1 MQNKNLDKQI
11 FNFLSTPL
19 KSDDH
24 FISAKVAILD
34 TLGCIIEASTHDEV
48 NNFAIEDKSFELFS
62 NPFLN
67 VGKLNSY
74 QEVAWYLTVLT
85 RWFDYN
91 DTFLAKEW
99 AHPSDNFGT
108 VYSYFYANPNFKF
121 IDFTTA
127 ITKAY
132 EIQGS
137 LCLGTSL
144 NQLGYDH
151 VFYVKLASGAV
162 FSSLLSKGNEKIV
175 HRTIN
180 HILLD
185 GPSLRSYRHFPNVGK
200 RKSWAA
206 ADASKRGIELAK
218 ISHLNDEV
226 YSSIQD
232 DKNWGFEKN
241 YLNDSEIKFGKE
253 LNDWVIQN
261 VLFKVLFPAEFH
273 GQSAVEGA
281 IKLSKEFNQNIDKVK
296 KINIF
301 THEPAIRII
310 ANKENLSNASDRDH
324 SLEYMVSAALLF
336 GELKYEMYGN
346 DFSGLNKIESLRK
359 KIVVSEDSNF
369 TKNYYEFSKRHI
381 SNSIEIVYDDN
392 STSEKITIENPIGHP
407 SRREEAI
414 PLLKEKFISNV
425 QNVFSLEKS
434 MTLWEQVINLEKD
447 DELTKFFNIL
457 QDLSLIHI

>member
-1 MQNKNLDKQI
+1 MQNNNLDTQI
-11 FNFLSTPL
+11 NNFLSKPL
-19 KSDDH
+19 KNDDH
-24 FISAKVAILD
+24 FTSAKLAILD
-34 TLGCIIEASTHDEV
+34 TLGCVIEASSHDEV

-99 AHPSDNFGT
+99 AHPSDNFGSI
-108 VYSYFYANPNFKF
+108 YSYFYANPNFKF

-127 ITKAY
+127 LTKAY

-218 ISHLNDEV
+218 ISQLNDEV

-414 PLLKEKFISNV
+414 PLLKEKFIRNV
-425 QNVFSLEKS
+425 QNVLSLEKS
-434 MTLWEQVINLEKD
+434 MSLWEQVINLEKD

-457 QDLSLIHI
+457 QDDE

>member
-24 FISAKVAILD
+24 FTSAKLAILD

-99 AHPSDNFGT
+99 AHPSDNFGS

-127 ITKAY
+127 LTKAY

-218 ISHLNDEV
+218 ISQLNDEV

-261 VLFKVLFPAEFH
+261 ILFKVLFPAEFH
-273 GQSAVEGA
+273 GQSAVEGS

-310 ANKENLSNASDRDH
+310 ANKENLSNESDRDH

-346 DFSGLNKIESLRK
+346 DFSGLNKIENLRK

-425 QNVFSLEKS
+425 QNVLSLEKS

-457 QDLSLIHI
+457 QDNE

>member
-1 MQNKNLDKQI
+1 MQKNNLDTQI
-11 FNFLSTPL
+11 NNFLSKPL
-19 KSDDH
+19 KNDDH
-24 FISAKVAILD
+24 FTSAKLAILD
-34 TLGCIIEASTHDEV
+34 TLGCVIEASTHDEV

-99 AHPSDNFGT
+99 AHPSDNFGSI
-108 VYSYFYANPNFKF
+108 YSYFYANPNYKF

-127 ITKAY
+127 LTKAY

-218 ISHLNDEV
+218 ISQLNDEV

-310 ANKENLSNASDRDH
+310 ANKENLSNESDRDH

-336 GELKYEMYGN
+336 GELKYEMYKN
-346 DFSGLNKIESLRK
+346 DFSGLSKIESLRK

-369 TKNYYEFSKRHI
+369 TTNYYEFSKRHI

-414 PLLKEKFISNV
+414 PLLKEKFIRNV
-425 QNVFSLEKS
+425 QNVLSLEKS
-434 MTLWEQVINLEKD
+434 MSLWEQVINLEKD

-457 QDLSLIHI
+457 QDDE

>member
-1 MQNKNLDKQI
+1 MQNNNLDTQI
-11 FNFLSTPL
+11 NNFLSKPL
-19 KSDDH
+19 KNDDH
-24 FISAKVAILD
+24 FTSAKLAILD

-99 AHPSDNFGT
+99 AHPSDNFGSI
-108 VYSYFYANPNFKF
+108 YSYFYANPNFKF

-127 ITKAY
+127 LTKAY

-218 ISHLNDEV
+218 ISQLNDEV

-232 DKNWGFEKN
+232 DKNWGFEKT
-241 YLNDSEIKFGKE
+241 YLNDSGIKFGKE

-310 ANKENLSNASDRDH
+310 ANKDNLSNASDRDH

-414 PLLKEKFISNV
+414 PLLKEKFIRNV
-425 QNVFSLEKS
+425 QNVLSLEKS
-434 MTLWEQVINLEKD
+434 MSLWEQVINLEKD

-457 QDLSLIHI
+457 QDDE

>member
-24 FISAKVAILD
+24 FTSAKLAILD

-48 NNFAIEDKSFELFS
+48 NNFATEDKSFELFS

-99 AHPSDNFGT
+99 AHPSDNFGSI
-108 VYSYFYANPNFKF
+108 YSYFYLNPNYKF

-127 ITKAY
+127 LTKAY

-218 ISHLNDEV
+218 ISQLNDEV

-392 STSEKITIENPIGHP
+392 STSEKITVENPIGHP

-414 PLLKEKFISNV
+414 PLLKEKFIRNV
-425 QNVFSLEKS
+425 QNILSLEKS
-434 MTLWEQVINLEKD
+434 ASLWEQVINLEKD

-457 QDLSLIHI
+457 QDDE

>member
-24 FISAKVAILD
+24 FTSAKLAILD

-99 AHPSDNFGT
+99 AHPSDNFGS

-127 ITKAY
+127 LTKAY

-218 ISHLNDEV
+218 ISQLNDEV

-414 PLLKEKFISNV
+414 PLLKEKFIRNV
-425 QNVFSLEKS
+425 QKVLSLEKS
-434 MTLWEQVINLEKD
+434 MSLWEQVINLEKD

-457 QDLSLIHI
+457 QDDE

>member
-24 FISAKVAILD
+24 FTSAKLAILD

-99 AHPSDNFGT
+99 AHPSDNFGSI
-108 VYSYFYANPNFKF
+108 YSYFYANPNFKF

-127 ITKAY
+127 LTKAY

-218 ISHLNDEV
+218 ISQLNDEV

-359 KIVVSEDSNF
+359 KIVVIEDSNF

-414 PLLKEKFISNV
+414 PLLKEKFIRNV
-425 QNVFSLEKS
+425 QNILSLEKS
-434 MTLWEQVINLEKD
+434 VSLWEQVINLEKD

-457 QDLSLIHI
+457 QDDE

>member
-1 MQNKNLDKQI
+1 M
-11 FNFLSTPL
+11 T
-19 KSDDH
+19 
-24 FISAKVAILD
+24 ILLLPSLQSLIP
-34 TLGCIIEASTHDEV
+34 LGCIIEASTHDEV

-127 ITKAY
+127 LTKAY

-218 ISHLNDEV
+218 ISQLNDEV

-369 TKNYYEFSKRHI
+369 SKNYYEFSKRHI
-381 SNSIEIVYDDN
+381 SNSIEIVYDNN

-414 PLLKEKFISNV
+414 PLLKEKFIRNV
-425 QNVFSLEKS
+425 QNVLSLEKS
-434 MTLWEQVINLEKD
+434 MSLWEQVINLEKD
-447 DELTKFFNIL
+447 DELNKFFNIL
-457 QDLSLIHI
+457 QDDE

>member
-1 MQNKNLDKQI
+1 MQNNNLDTQI
-11 FNFLSTPL
+11 NNFLSKPL
-19 KSDDH
+19 KNDDH
-24 FISAKVAILD
+24 FTSAKLAILD

-99 AHPSDNFGT
+99 AHPSDNFGSI
-108 VYSYFYANPNFKF
+108 YSYFYANPNFKF

-127 ITKAY
+127 LTKAY

-218 ISHLNDEV
+218 ISQLNDEV

-281 IKLSKEFNQNIDKVK
+281 IELSKEFNQNIDKVK

-414 PLLKEKFISNV
+414 PLLKEKFIRNV
-425 QNVFSLEKS
+425 QNVLSLEKS
-434 MTLWEQVINLEKD
+434 MSLWEQVINLEKD

-457 QDLSLIHI
+457 QDDE

>member
-1 MQNKNLDKQI
+1 MQNNNLDTQI
-11 FNFLSTPL
+11 NNFLSKPL
-19 KSDDH
+19 KNDDH
-24 FISAKVAILD
+24 FTSAKLVILD
-34 TLGCIIEASTHDEV
+34 TLGCVIEASSHDEV

-99 AHPSDNFGT
+99 AHPSDNFGSI
-108 VYSYFYANPNFKF
+108 YSYFYANPNLKF

-127 ITKAY
+127 LTQAY

-218 ISHLNDEV
+218 ISQLNDEV

-232 DKNWGFEKN
+232 DKNWGFEKT
-241 YLNDSEIKFGKE
+241 YLNDSGIKFGKE

-310 ANKENLSNASDRDH
+310 ANKDNLSNASDRDH

-359 KIVVSEDSNF
+359 KIVVSEDTDF

-381 SNSIEIVYDDN
+381 SNSIEIVYDNN

-414 PLLKEKFISNV
+414 PLLKEKFIRNV
-425 QNVFSLEKS
+425 QNVLSLEKS
-434 MTLWEQVINLEKD
+434 MSLWEQVINLEKD

-457 QDLSLIHI
+457 QDDE

>member
-24 FISAKVAILD
+24 FTSAKLAILD

-99 AHPSDNFGT
+99 AHPSDNFGSI
-108 VYSYFYANPNFKF
+108 YSYFYLNPNYKF

-127 ITKAY
+127 LTKAY

-218 ISHLNDEV
+218 ISQLNDEV

-253 LNDWVIQN
+253 LNDWVVQN

-281 IKLSKEFNQNIDKVK
+281 IELSKEFNQNIDKVK

-359 KIVVSEDSNF
+359 KIVVSEDTDF

-381 SNSIEIVYDDN
+381 SNSIEIVYDNN

-414 PLLKEKFISNV
+414 PLLKEKFIRNV
-425 QNVFSLEKS
+425 QNVLSLEKS
-434 MTLWEQVINLEKD
+434 MSLWEQVINLEKD

-457 QDLSLIHI
+457 QDDE

>member
-1 MQNKNLDKQI
+1 MQNNNLDTQI
-11 FNFLSTPL
+11 NNFLSKPL
-19 KSDDH
+19 KNDDH
-24 FISAKVAILD
+24 FTSAKLAILD

-48 NNFAIEDKSFELFS
+48 NDFAIEDKSFELFS

-99 AHPSDNFGT
+99 AHPSDNFGS
-108 VYSYFYANPNFKF
+108 VYSYFFANPNFKF

-127 ITKAY
+127 LTKAY

-218 ISHLNDEV
+218 ISQLNDEV

-281 IKLSKEFNQNIDKVK
+281 IKLSEEFNQNIDKVK

-310 ANKENLSNASDRDH
+310 ANKENLSNESDRDH

-414 PLLKEKFISNV
+414 PLLKEKFIRNV
-425 QNVFSLEKS
+425 QNILSLEKS
-434 MTLWEQVINLEKD
+434 MSLWEQVINLEKD

-457 QDLSLIHI
+457 QDDE

>member
-1 MQNKNLDKQI
+1 MQKNNLDTQI
-11 FNFLSTPL
+11 NNFLSKPL
-19 KSDDH
+19 KNDDH
-24 FISAKVAILD
+24 FTSAKLAILD
-34 TLGCIIEASTHDEV
+34 TIGCVIEASTHDEV

-99 AHPSDNFGT
+99 AHPSDNFGSI
-108 VYSYFYANPNFKF
+108 YSYFYANPNFKF

-127 ITKAY
+127 LTKAY

-144 NQLGYDH
+144 NKLGYDH

-218 ISHLNDEV
+218 ISQLNDEV

-281 IKLSKEFNQNIDKVK
+281 IELSKEFNQNIDKVK

-310 ANKENLSNASDRDH
+310 ANKENLSNESDRDH

-414 PLLKEKFISNV
+414 PLLKEKFIRNV
-425 QNVFSLEKS
+425 QNIFSLEKS
-434 MTLWEQVINLEKD
+434 VSLWDQVINLEKD

-457 QDLSLIHI
+457 EDDE

>member
-1 MQNKNLDKQI
+1 MQNNNLDTQI
-11 FNFLSTPL
+11 NNFLSKPL
-19 KSDDH
+19 KNDDH
-24 FISAKVAILD
+24 FTSAKLAILD
-34 TLGCIIEASTHDEV
+34 TLGCIIEASSHDEV

-99 AHPSDNFGT
+99 AHPSDNFGSI
-108 VYSYFYANPNFKF
+108 YSYFYANPNFKF

-127 ITKAY
+127 LTKAY

-144 NQLGYDH
+144 NKLGYDH

-218 ISHLNDEV
+218 ISQLNDEV

-310 ANKENLSNASDRDH
+310 ANKENLSNESDRDH

-336 GELKYEMYGN
+336 GELKYEMYEN
-346 DFSGLNKIESLRK
+346 DFSGLSKIESLRK

-414 PLLKEKFISNV
+414 PLLKEKFIRNV
-425 QNVFSLEKS
+425 QNVLSLEKS
-434 MTLWEQVINLEKD
+434 MSLWEQVINLEKD

-457 QDLSLIHI
+457 QDDE

>member
-24 FISAKVAILD
+24 FTSAKLAILD

-99 AHPSDNFGT
+99 AHPSDNFGSI
-108 VYSYFYANPNFKF
+108 YSYFYLNPNYKF

-127 ITKAY
+127 LTKAY

-218 ISHLNDEV
+218 ISQLNDEV

-281 IKLSKEFNQNIDKVK
+281 IELSKEFNQNIDKVK

-414 PLLKEKFISNV
+414 PLLKEKFIRNV
-425 QNVFSLEKS
+425 QNVLSLEKS
-434 MTLWEQVINLEKD
+434 MSLWEQVINLEKD

-457 QDLSLIHI
+457 QDDE

>member
-24 FISAKVAILD
+24 FTSAKLAILD

-48 NNFAIEDKSFELFS
+48 NNFAIEDKPFELFS

-67 VGKLNSY
+67 VGKLDSY
-74 QEVAWYLTVLT
+74 QEVSRYLTVLT

-99 AHPSDNFGT
+99 AHPSDNFGSI
-108 VYSYFYANPNFKF
+108 YSYFYLNPNYKF

-127 ITKAY
+127 LTKAY

-218 ISHLNDEV
+218 ISQLNDEV

-381 SNSIEIVYDDN
+381 SNSIQIVYDNN

-414 PLLKEKFISNV
+414 PLLKEKFIRNV
-425 QNVFSLEKS
+425 QNVLSLEKS
-434 MTLWEQVINLEKD
+434 MSLWEQVINLEKD

-457 QDLSLIHI
+457 QDDE

>member
-24 FISAKVAILD
+24 FTSAKLAILD

-127 ITKAY
+127 LTKAY

-218 ISHLNDEV
+218 ISQLNDEV

-381 SNSIEIVYDDN
+381 SNSIEIVYDNN

-414 PLLKEKFISNV
+414 PLLKEKFIRNV
-425 QNVFSLEKS
+425 QNILSLEKS
-434 MTLWEQVINLEKD
+434 MSLWEQVINLEKD

-457 QDLSLIHI
+457 QDDE

>member
-1 MQNKNLDKQI
+1 MQNNNLDTQI
-11 FNFLSTPL
+11 NNFLSKPL
-19 KSDDH
+19 KNDDH
-24 FISAKVAILD
+24 FTSAKLAILD

-99 AHPSDNFGT
+99 AHPSDNFGS

-127 ITKAY
+127 LTKAY

-218 ISHLNDEV
+218 ISQLNDEV

-414 PLLKEKFISNV
+414 PLLKEKFIRNV
-425 QNVFSLEKS
+425 QNVLSLEKS
-434 MTLWEQVINLEKD
+434 MSLWERVINLEKD

-457 QDLSLIHI
+457 QDDE

>member
-24 FISAKVAILD
+24 FTSAKLAILD

-99 AHPSDNFGT
+99 AHPSDNFGSI
-108 VYSYFYANPNFKF
+108 YSYFYLNPNYKF

-127 ITKAY
+127 LTKAY

-218 ISHLNDEV
+218 ISQLNDEV
-226 YSSIQD
+226 YSSIQN

-359 KIVVSEDSNF
+359 KIVVSEDTDF

-381 SNSIEIVYDDN
+381 SNSIEIVYDNN

-414 PLLKEKFISNV
+414 PLLKEKFIRNV
-425 QNVFSLEKS
+425 QNVLSLEKS
-434 MTLWEQVINLEKD
+434 ISLWEQVINLEKD

-457 QDLSLIHI
+457 QDDE

>member
-1 MQNKNLDKQI
+1 MQNNNLDTQI
-11 FNFLSTPL
+11 NKFLSKPL
-19 KSDDH
+19 KNDDH
-24 FISAKVAILD
+24 FTSAKLAILD

-99 AHPSDNFGT
+99 AHPSDNFGS

-127 ITKAY
+127 LTKAY

-218 ISHLNDEV
+218 ISQLNDEV
-226 YSSIQD
+226 YSSIQN

-261 VLFKVLFPAEFH
+261 ILFKVLFPAEFH

-381 SNSIEIVYDDN
+381 SNSIEIVYDNN

-407 SRREEAI
+407 SRSC
-414 PLLKEKFISNV
+414 LLYTSDAA
-425 QNVFSLEKS
+425 
-434 MTLWEQVINLEKD
+434 D
-447 DELTKFFNIL
+447 DP
-457 QDLSLIHI
+457 

>member
-1 MQNKNLDKQI
+1 MQNNNLDTQI
-11 FNFLSTPL
+11 NNFLSKPL
-19 KSDDH
+19 KNDDH
-24 FISAKVAILD
+24 FTSAKLAILD

-108 VYSYFYANPNFKF
+108 LYSYFYANPNFKF

-127 ITKAY
+127 LTKAY

-218 ISHLNDEV
+218 ISQLNDEV

-414 PLLKEKFISNV
+414 PLLKEKFIRNV
-425 QNVFSLEKS
+425 QKVLSLEKS
-434 MTLWEQVINLEKD
+434 MSLWEQVINLEKD

-457 QDLSLIHI
+457 QDDE